1 MMVSHV
7 GTSGILIGTA
17 VCTLFFVPAHG
28 SAQDSRSVS
37 CTEVSD
43 LSPFVDLVRC
53 ANQGFATAQY
63 HLGIINSAGLGVTRD
78 EAEAVRL
85 YRLAAEQGLAG
96 AQVSLGIMNAR
107 GRGVPRDYEKAMEWY
122 LMAAEQGDATAQFNI
137 GLMYASG
144 MGVPIDAVFQHM
156 WYRISAAN
164 GFEAGRS
171 GIDRVQRRM
180 TSEQIAEAERL
191 AGEWLAEHPQDGAN

>member
-37 CTEVSD
+37 CTEVSY
-43 LSPFVDLVRC
+43 LSPFMDVVRC
-53 ANQGFATAQY
+53 AQQGFATAQY
-63 HLGIINSAGLGVTRD
+63 LLGIINSAGLGVTKD

-96 AQVSLGIMNAR
+96 AQVSLAIMNAH
-107 GRGVPRDYEKAMEWY
+107 GRGVPLDYAKAMEWY

-137 GLMYASG
+137 GQLYAFG
-144 MGVPIDAVFQHM
+144 TGVPVDPVFQHM
-156 WYRISAAN
+156 WYSISSAH
-164 GFEAGRS
+164 GFEAAGS
-171 GIDRVQRRM
+171 VNRVQRRM
-180 TSEQIAEAERL
+180 TPAQLAEAQRL
-191 AGEWLAEHPQDGAN
+191 SREWLAEHPQAGGN